1 MKAEC
6 DGRTARDGVIVP
18 EFAQPRADVVLLK
31 GETRTMP
38 TPQQPSLIV
47 RQKSPQN
54 IEFPFASLSD
64 WLIPTELFFVRN
76 HFPSPDLDA
85 RDWRLRVGGAV
96 ERPIELDLDSIKA
109 MRSTTFTAV
118 VECAG
123 NGRVYY
129 EPPKEGLQWQNG
141 AVGNAAWTGVLLR
154 EILEMAGVKRTARE
168 VLLAGADSGVVDTN
182 KKTASPGPIA
192 FARSLPLEKAIADST
207 ILAYSMNEEPLT
219 RDHGYPLRAVV
230 GGWFGMAWV
239 KWITDITVV
248 EQPFLGYW
256 QARDY
261 FRWERSLGEPRL
273 VPLAEMEV
281 KAQIARPVQ
290 GARLIAGQPYRIF
303 GAAWS
308 GEAVIRQVQ
317 VCTGDGR
324 GWREGRL
331 LETER
336 PFAWRLWEYMWTPEE
351 VGQYI
356 LRCRAIDGAG
366 CVQPE
371 LQRSDCE
378 SYAANWIV
386 PVEVTVVPEP
396 QTYEEEFVI

>member
-1 MKAEC
+1 
-6 DGRTARDGVIVP
+6 
-18 EFAQPRADVVLLK
+18 
-31 GETRTMP
+31 MP
-38 TPQQPSLIV
+38 TPERPSLIV

-54 IEFPFASLSD
+54 IEFAFASLSD

-76 HFPSPDLDA
+76 HFASPDLDA

-129 EPPKEGLQWQNG
+129 VPPKEGLQWQNG

-168 VLLAGADSGVVDTN
+168 VLLVGADSGVVDTN

-192 FARSLPLEKAIADST
+192 FGRSLPLEKAMAHST
-207 ILAYSMNEEPLT
+207 ILAYSMNEEALT

-239 KWITDITVV
+239 KWITHITVV

-281 KAQIARPVQ
+281 KHRSRVLCRGRISSPAYRTGFSEPPGAERLLSGRCRSAPAMAGA
-290 GARLIAGQPYRIF
+290 GAREGSSKQNVPLH
-303 GAAWS
+303 GACGSTCGPLKKS
-308 GEAVIRQVQ
+308 GDIYCDVARSM
-317 VCTGDGR
+317 GR
-324 GWREGRL
+324 GACSPSSRVPTARA
-331 LETER
+331 TR
-336 PFAWRLWEYMWTPEE
+336 PIGSFRWRL
-351 VGQYI
+351 
-356 LRCRAIDGAG
+356 
-366 CVQPE
+366 
-371 LQRSDCE
+371 RSFP
-378 SYAANWIV
+378 SHRRTRRNS
-386 PVEVTVVPEP
+386 
-396 QTYEEEFVI
+396 

>member
-1 MKAEC
+1 M
-6 DGRTARDGVIVP
+6 RP
-18 EFAQPRADVVLLK
+18 
-31 GETRTMP
+31 
-38 TPQQPSLIV
+38 PQQPDPIV
-47 RQKSPQN
+47 RQKSPPN

-64 WLIPTELFFVRN
+64 WLVPTELFFVRN
-76 HFPSPDLDA
+76 HFPSPDIQV
-85 RDWRLRVGGAV
+85 RDWRLRVDGAV

-129 EPPKEGLQWQNG
+129 VPPKEGLQWQNG

-154 EILEMAGVKRTARE
+154 EILEIAGVKPTARE
-168 VLLAGADSGVVDTN
+168 VLLAGADSGVVDAN

-192 FARSLPLEKAIADST
+192 FARSLPLEKAIAPGT
-207 ILAYSMNEEPLT
+207 ILAYSMNEQPLT

-230 GGWFGMAWV
+230 GGWFGMAWI
-239 KWITDITVV
+239 KWITHITVV

-261 FRWERSLGEPRL
+261 FRCERSLGEPRI
-273 VPLAEMEV
+273 VPLTEMEV

-290 GARLIAGQPYRIF
+290 GEHLIVGRPYRIF

-317 VCTGDGR
+317 VCPGDGK

-331 LETER
+331 LEAER
-336 PFAWRLWEYMWTPEE
+336 PFAWRLWEYIWTPRD
-351 VGQYI
+351 VGRHI
-356 LRCRAIDGAG
+356 LRCRATDGAG
-366 CVQPE
+366 NVQPD

-378 SYAANWIV
+378 SYVANWIV
-386 PVEVTVVPEP
+386 PVEVTVVPQP
-396 QTYEEEFVI
+396 KTYEEEFVI

>member
-1 MKAEC
+1 MDTE
-6 DGRTARDGVIVP
+6 
-18 EFAQPRADVVLLK
+18 VVLLE

-38 TPQQPSLIV
+38 TPEQPSLIV

-54 IEFPFASLSD
+54 TEFPFASLSD
-64 WLIPTELFFVRN
+64 LLIPTELFFVRN

-85 RDWRLRVGGAV
+85 RDWRLRVDGAV
-96 ERPIELDLDSIKA
+96 ARPLELDLDSIKA
-109 MRSTTFTAV
+109 MRSTSLTAV

-129 EPPKEGLQWQNG
+129 VPPKEGLQWQNG
-141 AVGNAAWTGVLLR
+141 AVGNAAWTGVLLS
-154 EILEMAGVKRTARE
+154 EILEMAGVNPNARE
-168 VLLAGADSGVVDTN
+168 VLLVGADSGVVDTN

-192 FARSLPLEKAIADST
+192 FARSLPLEKAMAHST
-207 ILAYSMNEEPLT
+207 ILAHSMNEEPLT

-239 KWITDITVV
+239 KWITHITVL

-256 QARDY
+256 QAREY
-261 FRWERSLGEPRL
+261 FRWERNLGEPSL
-273 VPLAEMEV
+273 VPLTEMEV

-303 GAAWS
+303 GAAWG
-308 GEAVIRQVQ
+308 GEAAIRQVQ
-317 VCTGDGR
+317 VCTEDGS
-324 GWREGRL
+324 GWREASL
-331 LETER
+331 LEKER
-336 PFAWRLWEYMWTPEE
+336 PFAWRLWEYTWTPEK
-351 VGQYI
+351 VGQYK
-356 LRCRAIDGAG
+356 LRCRAIDAAG
-366 CVQPE
+366 RVQPDQ
-371 LQRSDCE
+371 QRSDFE